1 MKLINKTNIKH
12 TYKVWVDQ
20 VNQTFV
26 EVKAFNEDEAKRKAY
41 KKWREEYAHSNINY
55 VEKQGD

>member
-1 MKLINKTNIKH
+1 MSEQKIKH
-12 TYKVWVDQ
+12 TYKVWVDHI
-20 VNQTFV
+20 NQTCV
-26 EVKAFNEDEAKRKAY
+26 EVKAFNEDEAKEKAY